1 MASNMDS
8 GIFTVTNSYQ
18 SVGFP
23 KYSHI
28 VQGNRLNRHWLAMP
42 NQFPYLSVVIAQVAN
57 LAVGKADPI
66 TYLIA
71 IELRPK
77 TLVGY

>member
-1 MASNMDS
+1 
-8 GIFTVTNSYQ
+8 
-18 SVGFP
+18 
-23 KYSHI
+23 
-28 VQGNRLNRHWLAMP
+28 MP

-57 LAVGKADPI
+57 LEVGKADPI
-66 TYLIA
+66 TYLTA